1 MSKAIFG
8 RNPVLEAL
16 KSGREIDRL
25 IMQKGGEGSAKKI
38 EAMARGKKIPIQY
51 ADKPALDRVLK
62 ESSSGKNHQ
71 GVVAYVSSYQYRQVD
86 DILKIASDRE
96 EDPFIVILDGI
107 EDPHNLGAIIRT
119 AEAAGAHG
127 VIIPKRRAAGITD
140 TVVKTAAGALEYMA
154 VAKVGNLAQ
163 TVEGLKD
170 RGIWIGAC
178 HMEGNLYYQADL
190 SFPIALIVGSEG
202 KGIGKLL
209 INKSDFI
216 LSIPMEGKI
225 SSLNASNAAAVLM
238 YEIRRQRDCK

>member
-16 KSGREIDRL
+16 KSGREIDKL